1 MGQKLD
7 QGLWGLALRLAC
19 ALAEAWG
26 GGQHPGRSLHELTRP
41 LIQGRFQNALSGG
54 ACACVFVSGPSPQNT
69 ILSGGE
75 RPEGRG

>member
-26 GGQHPGRSLHELTRP
+26 PGGHLSHRP
-41 LIQGRFQNALSGG
+41 RVS
-54 ACACVFVSGPSPQNT
+54 ACVG
-69 ILSGGE
+69 
-75 RPEGRG
+75 